1 MSQLE
6 NITQTYTSFSGADMV
21 AVCNILGEDV
31 VLGTLQTISYSLH
44 MERNAV
50 RSIGNINAKDYTQGP
65 RTIAGSLVFAVFDK
79 HVLYH
84 MAEAFKYNNK
94 YKDNKYTQLYG
105 KYKSF
110 TNNRHVLADELPPF
124 NVTITFANEYGN
136 RSKLA
141 IYGIRLLNEGQV
153 MSVSDLYT
161 ENTYQFVALDIDY
174 LYSGDP
180 QLNHEEE
187 DEVEEQKTPHINTSK
202 NYKSEDSIVI
212 EHINHDYTNSLSLIN
227 ISKKSLDES
236 AKLNGGVLYIK
247 QSLLSDAQWREY
259 SIPKNNTSTYRET
272 LRLENGIYNA
282 YFVESETDLKSNEIT
297 INIHDKARAFKPII
311 ENTIYCNG
319 QLNLKFKLFSALYL
333 GHTKLNLRDSSKNK
347 IKSYSIDENYNV
359 LIPFSD
365 LKNGQK
371 YYLDTS
377 RTNKDYSTFETYTSS
392 HIFELNFSLETFDI
406 IQFIKNNWI
415 KEYESELLMTL
426 KEFYNKQSTFF
437 YSACMTMI
445 ALSQSYADNDKFY
458 YTFLTRIL
466 NLENT
471 YLQMINGENFLSPDA
486 IDANEIY
493 YLSCLG
499 TAYKSK
505 KDSTVSDLNQ
515 LVEFGEEP
523 KLYNVPSV
531 TNTKQSYAYYYCMIN
546 RNTNDLSAIMGGI
559 RRYE

>member
-180 QLNHEEE
+180 QLDYEEE
-187 DEVEEQKTPHINTSK
+187 NESEEIKTPQINTSK
-202 NYKSEDSIVI
+202 NYKSDDSIII
-212 EHINHDYTNSLSLIN
+212 EHINHDYTNSLSLIS

-236 AKLNGGVLYIK
+236 AKLNGGILYVK
-247 QSLLSDAQWREY
+247 QALLNDAQWHEY
-259 SIPKNNTSTYRET
+259 PIPKNNTNIYRET

-282 YFVESETDLKSNEIT
+282 YFIESETNLKSNEIT
-297 INIHDKARAFKPII
+297 INIHDEVRAFKPII
-311 ENTIYCNG
+311 ENIIYRNG
-319 QLNLKFKLFSALYL
+319 ELHLKFKLFSALYY
-333 GHTKLNLRDSSKNK
+333 GHTTLVLRNSSKTK
-347 IKSYSIDENYNV
+347 IKTYTIDENYNV
-359 LIPFSD
+359 YIPFSD
-365 LKNGQK
+365 LKDGNK
-371 YYLDTS
+371 YYLDTKHKNENYDS
-377 RTNKDYSTFETYTSS
+377 FATSTVS
-392 HIFELNFSLETFDI
+392 HMFELNFSTEMFDI
-406 IQFIKNNWI
+406 IQFLQNHWI
-415 KEYESELLMTL
+415 QEYDSELLLAL
-426 KEFYNKQSTFF
+426 KEFYNNQSTFF
-437 YSACMTMI
+437 YSACTMMI
-445 ALSQSYADNDKFY
+445 KSLAYSDDDEFY
-458 YTFLTRIL
+458 YTFLNRICA
-466 NLENT
+466 LENE
-471 YLQMINGENFLSPDA
+471 YLQLINGENFLPPDKT
-486 IDANEIY
+486 DANEIY

-499 TAYKSK
+499 TAYESK
-505 KDSTVSDLNQ
+505 KNVIVSNLNQ
-515 LVEFGEEP
+515 MVEFGEDP
-523 KLYNVPSV
+523 KLYNVPSI
-531 TNTKQSYAYYYCMIN
+531 TNNKQSYAYYYCMIN
-546 RNTNDLSAIMGGI
+546 RSTNTLSTILGGI
-559 RRYE
+559 RQYE

>member
-180 QLNHEEE
+180 QLNYEEE
-187 DEVEEQKTPHINTSK
+187 DEVEEQKTPQINTSK

-365 LKNGQK
+365 LKDGQK

-377 RTNKDYSTFETYTSS
+377 RTNKDYSTFETYTPS

-426 KEFYNKQSTFF
+426 KEFYNKRSTFF

-458 YTFLTRIL
+458 YTFLTRVL

-471 YLQMINGENFLSPDA
+471 YLQMINGENFLPPDA

-499 TAYKSK
+499 TAYKAK

-531 TNTKQSYAYYYCMIN
+531 TNTKQSYAYYYCLIN

>member
-6 NITQTYTSFSGADMV
+6 NIMQTYTSFSGADMV

-180 QLNHEEE
+180 QLNYEEE
-187 DEVEEQKTPHINTSK
+187 DEVEEQKTPQINTSK
-202 NYKSEDSIVI
+202 NYKSEDNIVI

-365 LKNGQK
+365 LKDGQK

-377 RTNKDYSTFETYTSS
+377 RTNKDYSTFETYTPS

-406 IQFIKNNWI
+406 IQFIKDNWI

-426 KEFYNKQSTFF
+426 KEFYNNQSTFF

-458 YTFLTRIL
+458 YTFLTRVL

-471 YLQMINGENFLSPDA
+471 YLQMINGENFLPPDA

-499 TAYKSK
+499 TTYKAK
-505 KDSTVSDLNQ
+505 KDSIVSDLNQ

-531 TNTKQSYAYYYCMIN
+531 TNTKQSYAYYYCLIN

>member
-180 QLNHEEE
+180 QLNYEDDDESEEI
-187 DEVEEQKTPHINTSK
+187 KTPQINTSK
-202 NYKSEDSIVI
+202 NYKSDDSIVI

-227 ISKKSLDES
+227 ISKKSLDEN
-236 AKLNGGVLYIK
+236 AKLNGGILYVK
-247 QSLLSDAQWREY
+247 QALLSDAQWHEY
-259 SIPKNNTSTYRET
+259 PIPKNNTNTYRET
-272 LRLENGIYNA
+272 LRLENGVYNA
-282 YFVESETDLKSNEIT
+282 YFIESETDLKSNEIT
-297 INIHDKARAFKPII
+297 INIHDEVRAFKPII
-311 ENTIYCNG
+311 ENTIYRNG
-319 QLNLKFKLFSALYL
+319 ELYLKFKLFSALYF
-333 GHTKLNLRDSSKNK
+333 GHTTLNLRDSSKTR
-347 IKSYSIDENYNV
+347 IKSYAIDENYNAY
-359 LIPFSD
+359 IPFSD
-365 LKNGQK
+365 LKDSNK

-377 RTNKDYSTFETYTSS
+377 RKDKDYSSLETYTAS
-392 HIFELNFSLETFDI
+392 HIFELNFSAEIFDI
-406 IQFIKNNWI
+406 IQFIQNHWI
-415 KEYESELLMTL
+415 QEYESELLMVI
-426 KEFYNKQSTFF
+426 KKFYNNQSTFF
-437 YSACMTMI
+437 YSACTMMI
-445 ALSQSYADNDKFY
+445 KSQSYADNDRFY
-458 YTFLTRIL
+458 YTFLNRICD
-466 NLENT
+466 LENE
-471 YLQMINGENFLSPDA
+471 YLQLINGENFLPPDKT
-486 IDANEIY
+486 DANEIY

-499 TAYKSK
+499 TAYETK
-505 KDSTVSDLNQ
+505 KDIIVSNLNQ
-515 LVEFGEEP
+515 MVEFGEDP
-523 KLYNVPSV
+523 KFYNVPSI
-531 TNTKQSYAYYYCMIN
+531 TNNKRSYAYYYCMIN
-546 RNTNDLSAIMGGI
+546 RSTKALSTILGGI
-559 RRYE
+559 RQYE

>member
-180 QLNHEEE
+180 QLNYEEE
-187 DEVEEQKTPHINTSK
+187 DEVEEQKTPQINTSK
-202 NYKSEDSIVI
+202 NYKSEDNIVI

-259 SIPKNNTSTYRET
+259 SIPKNNTSTYQET

-365 LKNGQK
+365 LKDGQK

-377 RTNKDYSTFETYTSS
+377 RTDKDYSTFATYTSS

-458 YTFLTRIL
+458 YTFLTRVL

-471 YLQMINGENFLSPDA
+471 YLQMINGENFLPPDA

-499 TAYKSK
+499 TTYKAK
-505 KDSTVSDLNQ
+505 KDSIVSDLNQ

>member
-84 MAEAFKYNNK
+84 MAEAFKYNHK

-124 NVTITFANEYGN
+124 NVTITFANEYSN

-180 QLNHEEE
+180 QLNYEEE
-187 DEVEEQKTPHINTSK
+187 DEVEEQKTPQINTSK
-202 NYKSEDSIVI
+202 NYKSEDNIVI

-311 ENTIYCNG
+311 ENAIYCNG

-333 GHTKLNLRDSSKNK
+333 GHTKLNLRDSSKSK
-347 IKSYSIDENYNV
+347 IKSYTIDENYNV

-365 LKNGQK
+365 LKDGQK
-371 YYLDTS
+371 CYLDTS

-458 YTFLTRIL
+458 YTFLTRVL

-471 YLQMINGENFLSPDA
+471 YLQMINGENFLPPDA

-499 TAYKSK
+499 TTYKAK
-505 KDSTVSDLNQ
+505 KDSIVSDLNQ

-531 TNTKQSYAYYYCMIN
+531 TNTKQSYAYYYCLIN
-546 RNTNDLSAIMGGI
+546 RNTNDLSSIMGGI